1 MTISAINTL
10 IEDIGMATGI
20 LYVDDHEIFHDCI
33 KNMFDTRQDMQI
45 VAIANN
51 GQSAVRLSKELRPDV
66 VVMDIRL
73 PGLNG
78 IDATRMIR
86 EVHPRARII
95 GLSGYTDRDTV
106 LAMMRVGANGYVV
119 KSAAFTELLQ
129 AIEVV
134 ISGKM
139 YLSPSIT
146 SVVMDQ
152 MISPTLP
159 DERPSETLLTLR
171 EREVLGLVAEGLS
184 SKEVADRLCVSPK
197 TVETHRSRIMKKL
210 AVDNFADL
218 VKYAIREG
226 ITTL

>member
-1 MTISAINTL
+1 MTT
-10 IEDIGMATGI
+10 EI

-33 KNMFDTRQDMQI
+33 KNMFDTRQDMNI
-45 VAIANN
+45 VAISNN

-66 VVMDIRL
+66 VVMDVRL
-73 PGLNG
+73 PGMNG
-78 IDATRMIR
+78 IEATRTIR
-86 EVHPRARII
+86 EVHPKARIV

-106 LAMMRVGANGYVV
+106 LAMIRAGANGYVV
-119 KSAAFTELLQ
+119 KSAAFTELIQ

-134 ISGKM
+134 MSGKM

-146 SVVMDQ
+146 SVVMDEV
-152 MISPTLP
+152 ISPLAP
-159 DERPSETLLTLR
+159 AERSPEKVLTVR
-171 EREVLGLVAEGLS
+171 EREVLRLVAEGLS
-184 SKEVADRLCVSPK
+184 SKEVADRLCLSPK

-210 AVDNFADL
+210 AIDNFADL

>member
-1 MTISAINTL
+1 
-10 IEDIGMATGI
+10 MATGI

-33 KNMFDTRQDMQI
+33 KNMFDTRPDMNI

-73 PGLNG
+73 PSLNG
-78 IDATRMIR
+78 IEATRMIR
-86 EVHPRARII
+86 DAHPKVRII
-95 GLSGYTDRDTV
+95 GLSGYSDRDTV
-106 LAMMRVGANGYVV
+106 LAMMRAGANGYVV
-119 KSAAFTELLQ
+119 KKAAFRELIL

-134 ISGKM
+134 MSGKM

-146 SVVMDQ
+146 SVLIDEVF
-152 MISPTLP
+152 SPLSP
-159 DERPSETLLTLR
+159 HEGAPEKYLTMR
-171 EREVLGLVAEGLS
+171 EREVLRLVAEGLS
-184 SKEVADRLCVSPK
+184 SKQVADKLCVSPK

-210 AVDNFADL
+210 AIDSFADL